1 MAGPATTLRERRRSK
16 PPTYMSDRVI
26 GSAVAAEVA
35 RAGLRHQ
42 DVAEEIG
49 LDPASFSRSVAGNR
63 QWKATEIQQI
73 ARCLGIGVDVLLD
86 AAPTH
91 GGNPTGGDP
100 THREPGGGTVIPLT
114 RDDATL
120 CTLVA

>member
-1 MAGPATTLRERRRSK
+1 MLCDMAGTATTLRARRPVR

-63 QWKATEIQQI
+63 QWKATEIQKI
-73 ARCLGIGVDVLLD
+73 ARALDIGVDVLLGGGRD
-86 AAPTH
+86 DNPGAAAPTD
-91 GGNPTGGDP
+91 GYG
-100 THREPGGGTVIPLT
+100 RVVSLT
-114 RDDATL
+114 SLRHA
-120 CTLVA
+120 A